1 MSPRLRLALFATLG
15 VVLALMIGVDLA
27 NESYGLATLVALACA
42 WLVATRVGCAFPD
55 AWILA
60 AVLLGYVVGNRGFA
74 QLQPSKQIPLLPAEG
89 ALLVLVPALV
99 ARMALKRVAAVRKD
113 ALNYAILAWMLVGTL
128 RLPQD
133 MSRFGVTALRD
144 YATIY
149 YAAFFFIAQAFGG
162 HASSEKLLRRT
173 LTVAFLGLLPVV
185 VSIQASPDFLI
196 DNLTWQGIPIIY
208 HKSDLIATSLA
219 AGFFWLWTRM
229 AGGARRFWFV
239 AASASL
245 LLIGLM
251 ASPRAGMFGVFVVT
265 ALWLATGRWR
275 IAAAELGVVAAA
287 SVVSVAALAFLGRDL
302 TTSAPYSMYE
312 HAVSIFDPAGS
323 GTYINGESGDP
334 GANNRFRMI
343 WWRDVI
349 EDTLSTNP
357 VLGTGFGSD
366 LSTRFLAD
374 YDLLTDETFAA
385 RSPHSMIVTMFGRL
399 GLVGLLAWVA
409 ISAALAR
416 MVWRLF
422 KSGDPD
428 GLGLASV
435 VCVIWLSAC
444 VGVVLES
451 PMGAVVFW
459 TTAGLANARAL
470 GLGPRQPPPRA
481 SADESPVAMSAP
493 LLPHSSPR

>member
-1 MSPRLRLALFATLG
+1 
-15 VVLALMIGVDLA
+15 
-27 NESYGLATLVALACA
+27 
-42 WLVATRVGCAFPD
+42 
-55 AWILA
+55 
-60 AVLLGYVVGNRGFA
+60 
-74 QLQPSKQIPLLPAEG
+74 
-89 ALLVLVPALV
+89 
-99 ARMALKRVAAVRKD
+99 
-113 ALNYAILAWMLVGTL
+113 
-128 RLPQD
+128 
-133 MSRFGVTALRD
+133 
-144 YATIY
+144 
-149 YAAFFFIAQAFGG
+149 
-162 HASSEKLLRRT
+162 
-173 LTVAFLGLLPVV
+173 
-185 VSIQASPDFLI
+185 
-196 DNLTWQGIPIIY
+196 
-208 HKSDLIATSLA
+208 
-219 AGFFWLWTRM
+219 M

-239 AASASL
+239 SASASL

-265 ALWLATGRWR
+265 VLWLATGRWR

-287 SVVSVAALAFLGRDL
+287 SAASVAVLAFLGRDL
-302 TTSAPYSMYE
+302 KASAPYSMYE

-323 GTYINGESGDP
+323 GTYLNGESGDP

-349 EDTLSTNP
+349 EETLDTSPL
-357 VLGTGFGSD
+357 LGTGFGSD

-399 GLVGLLAWVA
+399 GLVGLLAWIAV
-409 ISAALAR
+409 SAALAR

-422 KSGDPD
+422 KGGDPD

-459 TTAGLANARAL
+459 TAAGLANACAL
-470 GLGPRQPPPRA
+470 GLGLHRGPPRA
-481 SADESPVAMSAP
+481 TADESPVAKSAP
-493 LLPHSSPR
+493 LLPHPSPR